1 MKRDFKQFPKDDNG
15 EVLWQL
21 RTSGDALAD
30 PREIDFSVIFPSKE
44 AASKFAAAFGKKHRP
59 EVERLSKENQP
70 DGFPWH
76 VLVYLD
82 EVPRHPRIKEFEASL
97 KRQAAPL
104 GGRFWGWSATFV
116 PSTDPSIVKELWW
129 SYLGRYEDGL
139 VGSIRLN
146 LGLRVHAPMRA
157 LPILVVTGVSY
168 ESDPRDPKRQEA
180 RMPSK
185 KAHVFLNRIS
195 DKRVALVTS
204 HATALYAG
212 AFLYNN
218 EQVDYLY
225 VADAAGLEEAL
236 QTFHQKECPGR
247 RHIFHTHHDP
257 KWKEYLNFLYP
268 NEATIEHYREEL
280 EELGEV

>member
-1 MKRDFKQFPKDDNG
+1 MKRDFKQFPRDDNG

-44 AASKFAAAFGKKHRP
+44 AASKFASGFGKKHRP
-59 EVERLSKENQP
+59 EVEQIPKKTRP

-82 EVPRHPRIKEFEASL
+82 EVPQHARIKEFEALL

-104 GGRFWGWSATFV
+104 GGSFWGWSATFV

-129 SYLGRYEDGL
+129 TYLGRYEDGL

-168 ESDPRDPKRQEA
+168 ESDP
-180 RMPSK
+180 K
-185 KAHVFLNRIS
+185 KAELKLPGKKDHDFLNRVS

-204 HATALYAG
+204 RATAVYAG

-218 EQVDYLY
+218 EQVDYFY
-225 VADAAGLEEAL
+225 AADDDGLEEAL
-236 QTFHQKECPGR
+236 RKFHQKECPGR
-247 RHIFHTHHDP
+247 RHIFHTHKDP

-268 NEATIEHYREEL
+268 NEATIEHYREQL